1 MDHPEP
7 DSEGA
12 NRWGVTLK
20 PVMEH
25 FEGGEGSSI
34 GSSNTARQCKAEMN
48 WKSFEEGDTSYIWF
62 QFLWHASSH
71 PLKASSISELE

>member
-1 MDHPEP
+1 
-7 DSEGA
+7 
-12 NRWGVTLK
+12 
-20 PVMEH
+20 MEH

-62 QFLWHASSH
+62 QFL
-71 PLKASSISELE
+71 